1 MNKNITQLDHG
12 KEVVG
17 ILGFNQ
23 VRLSKPKTIK
33 YYKISGA
40 TSQTPSIIS
49 GHSDLSAIVSEFSEH
64 IPDFQNTTVVPA
76 HHPGQQ
82 PPSDAQLAAQQAS
95 VEMQQMFDFQDEEG
109 LATGIPKLIGY
120 LKSNDTVVVRQ
131 ASQVIHQFSKREH
144 LKVALITNRDII
156 PSLILVLGNTNDPET
171 AR

>member
-1 MNKNITQLDHG
+1 M
-12 KEVVG
+12 VG

-23 VRLSKPKTIK
+23 VRLSKLKTIK
-33 YYKISGA
+33 YYKNLGA

>member
-1 MNKNITQLDHG
+1 M
-12 KEVVG
+12 VG

-33 YYKISGA
+33 YYKILGA